1 MIISLSGLQFSTAF
15 QFHGN
20 CPRVFAYH
28 RKINNLWM
36 SFPTHWS
43 WWNGCTIHASLPYM
57 GSFCWSIFL
66 SDFFMSIPT
75 VFRLLQHYQ
84 RIANFL
90 KIFNQKMVLSGTQL
104 LLKFLGHFQGINS
117 NQNLFVFVV
126 VWPPRD
132 RLGFFPFSQLDH
144 SKLVL
149 RKVWEKSFQ
158 ATTDSDL
165 FFCHFENF
173 FFDDFSN
180 RFSISEI

>member
-1 MIISLSGLQFSTAF
+1 MFWTGAQIQMHLLNKGQHKNLVRPGHLLKGHTKAATSKKCHLGMPAWPNYNQFFKKKIRENHPQIDLVLDLTPVIISLSGLQFSTAF

-66 SDFFMSIPT
+66 SDFFMSRPT

-90 KIFNQKMVLSGTQL
+90 RIL
-104 LLKFLGHFQGINS
+104 
-117 NQNLFVFVV
+117 
-126 VWPPRD
+126 
-132 RLGFFPFSQLDH
+132 
-144 SKLVL
+144 
-149 RKVWEKSFQ
+149 
-158 ATTDSDL
+158 
-165 FFCHFENF
+165 
-173 FFDDFSN
+173 
-180 RFSISEI
+180 